1 MCPKLKRD
9 ESCVDDDDDD
19 DDDDD
24 GLFNFTLQWCAL
36 TADAVRDASS
46 PSGNF
51 DSELDDDARAR

>member
-1 MCPKLKRD
+1 
-9 ESCVDDDDDD
+9 VDDDDD

-46 PSGNF
+46 PSGN
-51 DSELDDDARAR
+51 SELDDDARAR